1 MKYDKC
7 IDQLSVLLDAT
18 EPIDKPDATQ
28 KYAAACGLVAW
39 ASRDDK
45 KARDEFCVY
54 LSCYEMFA
62 LNPPSSDT
70 ITKKVCEGELTKLIA
85 HLPKE

>member
-7 IDQLSVLLDAT
+7 IDQLRALLDAT
-18 EPIDKPDATQ
+18 EPIDIPDATQ

-39 ASRDDK
+39 ATRDDK
-45 KARDEFCVY
+45 KARDEFSVF
-54 LSCYEMFA
+54 LSYYEIFA
-62 LNPPSSDT
+62 LNLPSSDA
-70 ITKKVCEGELTKLIA
+70 INKRACEGELTKLIA